1 MMFLTHREC
10 STYECVWYTSVHRV
24 RTYPLLKEYA
34 IAFFVARTNDILHSL
49 SSTAL
54 KQSPD
59 LMEELMIAV
68 SDNSV
73 KSVENKYNPI
83 ALSVRKLRNQLAE
96 KGLDNDGSREMLV
109 AFLESSTKRKRDE
122 GGDETSGDHED

>member
-1 MMFLTHREC
+1 
-10 STYECVWYTSVHRV
+10 
-24 RTYPLLKEYA
+24 
-34 IAFFVARTNDILHSL
+34 
-49 SSTAL
+49 
-54 KQSPD
+54 
-59 LMEELMIAV
+59 MIAV

-83 ALSVRKLRNQLAE
+83 ELSVRKLRNQLAE

>member
-1 MMFLTHREC
+1 
-10 STYECVWYTSVHRV
+10 
-24 RTYPLLKEYA
+24 
-34 IAFFVARTNDILHSL
+34 VARTNDILHSL

-54 KQSPD
+54 KKSPD

-73 KSVENKYNPI
+73 KSVENKDNPT
-83 ALSVRKLRNQLAE
+83 ALSVRELRNHLAE
-96 KGLDNDGSREMLV
+96 KGLYNDGSREMLV